1 VRKYLKNITESK
13 IESLKDLN
21 ATNII
26 LGEKKKAYKKKIKTV
41 KWIYETLMEQS
52 ASTLQSWS
60 DLKNSSV

>member
-52 ASTLQSWS
+52 ASTLQS
-60 DLKNSSV
+60 

>member
-1 VRKYLKNITESK
+1 MRKYLKNITESK